1 MPCEIC
7 PVPRPWRL
15 GPPNGGGFETL
26 WPIIILSPHIQVFA
40 IRLQQHSPGP
50 GKPLSH
56 RLLGA
61 VLVWQPASL
70 SGLWAALAVE
80 AVAGTVGMDD
90 AFFVPN
96 EVPETDNE
104 TLVRLDGEL
113 KGTTMLE
120 KPRVS
125 KKVGKG
131 VGGEILYRDRILN
144 HAVVLGPGKHCCALV
159 VWAALDPPA
168 ALLAAPD

>member
-1 MPCEIC
+1 M
-7 PVPRPWRL
+7 

-40 IRLQQHSPGP
+40 LRLQQHSPGP
-50 GKPLSH
+50 GKPFSD

-125 KKVGKG
+125 KKVGRG
-131 VGGEILYRDRILN
+131 GGRLNIMQRQDTQSCSCPRTGQALLCYGCVGG
-144 HAVVLGPGKHCCALV
+144 LGPSCS
-159 VWAALDPPA
+159 PPGRS
-168 ALLAAPD
+168 